1 MARLS
6 RSVNATEGPIFSKM
20 ILFAIPLMLTNI
32 MQQLYSMADNI
43 VVGKFSG
50 DPLALAAVG
59 STGTLTAMLTHLFV
73 GFSSGCAVVV
83 AQSYGSKDKETLSR
97 GVHTSMIFA
106 VCAGLFFCLFG
117 LLISRP
123 ALIMLDTKAELLEKA
138 IMYFRIVCLGI
149 PATAI
154 YNFGASVL
162 RSIGDSKTPLY
173 TLSASGIVN
182 VCLNLVFVIV
192 FDMSIAGVA
201 IATIASQY
209 ISAIVVMYVLIKRK
223 NEPYAFS
230 FSKLKLHKE
239 TLARVLRLGV
249 PAAVQGSLFSVTN
262 LCLIRAL
269 NGFPTPVVSA
279 RTIATSIDVI
289 LSTAINSYL
298 HVTMTFVGQNLGAGK
313 FDRIKKT
320 VFYSALQVSVFGFT
334 VGQLMIMFYKPLVSL
349 YLAADDPYR
358 VEVLAAAK
366 IIMTVMLSTY
376 FIGAIHEA
384 FSGVLRGLG
393 YSLYPMFTS
402 IGCIIVFRMA
412 WIFLVFPKIGSL
424 VGLYLVY
431 PISWSLSV
439 IALSCM
445 IIYAMRKIK
454 KAREEK
460 EKELVVTESKNVN
473 AN

>member
-1 MARLS
+1 MTKLGK
-6 RSVNATEGPIFSKM
+6 SVNATEGPIFSQM
-20 ILFAIPLMLTNI
+20 ILFAFPLMLTNI

-83 AQSYGSKDKETLSR
+83 SQSYGAKDNDTMSK
-97 GVHTSMIFA
+97 GVHTSLVFA
-106 VCAGLFFCLFG
+106 LVSGIFFCLFG
-117 LLISRP
+117 LLISGP
-123 ALIMLDTKAELLEKA
+123 ALILLDTKSELIDKA
-138 IMYFRIVCLGI
+138 LVYFRTVCIGI

-154 YNFGASVL
+154 YNFGASIL

-182 VCLNLVFVIV
+182 VVLNLVFVIV
-192 FDMSIAGVA
+192 FKMSILGVA
-201 IATIASQY
+201 VATVVSQY
-209 ISAIVVMYVLIKRK
+209 ISAIVVIAVLARRK
-223 NEPYAFS
+223 NEPYALNLK
-230 FSKLKLHKE
+230 KLGIHKA
-239 TLARVLRLGV
+239 TLFRVLRLGV
-249 PAAVQGSLFSVTN
+249 PAAVQGSLFSITN

-298 HVTMTFVGQNLGAGK
+298 HVTMTFTGQNLGAGK
-313 FDRIKKT
+313 LDRITKT
-320 VFYSALQVSVFGFT
+320 VYYSAIQVATFGIV
-334 VGQLMIMFYKPLVSL
+334 VGQLMIIFYTPLVGL
-349 YLAADDPYR
+349 YLAPDDPYR

-366 IIMTVMLSTY
+366 TIMTVMLSTY

-402 IGCIIVFRMA
+402 IGCIVVFRMI
-412 WIFLVFPKIGSL
+412 WIFFVFPRIDTL

-431 PISWSLSV
+431 PISWTLSV

-445 IIYAMRKIK
+445 IMYALMKIK
-454 KAREEK
+454 KARAEDPAMAEK
-460 EKELVVTESKNVN
+460 
-473 AN
+473 

>member
-1 MARLS
+1 MSILKTKRNI
-6 RSVNATEGPIFSKM
+6 NATEGPIFSKM

-83 AQSYGSKDKETLSR
+83 AQSYGSKDEKTLSR
-97 GVHTSMIFA
+97 GVHTSLVFA
-106 VCAGLFFCLFG
+106 LCAGLFFCALG

-123 ALIMLDTKAELLEKA
+123 ALIMLDTKPELLEKA

-173 TLSASGIVN
+173 TLSASGIAN
-182 VCLNLVFVIV
+182 VGLNLIFVIA
-192 FDMSIAGVA
+192 FNMSIAGVA
-201 IATIASQY
+201 IATITAQY
-209 ISAIVVMYVLIKRK
+209 ISAVVVMFVLIKRK
-223 NEPYAFS
+223 SEPYAFS
-230 FSKLKLHKE
+230 FSKFKVHKE
-239 TLARVLRLGV
+239 TLIRVLRLGV
-249 PAAVQGSLFSVTN
+249 PAAIQGSLFSITN

-298 HVTMTFVGQNLGAGK
+298 HVTMTFTGQNLGAGK

-320 VFYSALQVSVFGFT
+320 ILYSALQVAVFGFV
-334 VGQLMIMFYKPLVSL
+334 VGQIMIIFYKPLVGL

-366 IIMTVMLSTY
+366 TIMTVMLSTY

-402 IGCIIVFRMA
+402 IVCIVVFRLA
-412 WIFLVFPKIGSL
+412 WIFFVFPILDSL
-424 VGLYLVY
+424 TGLYLLY
-431 PISWSLSV
+431 PISWTLSV

-445 IIYAMRKIK
+445 IAYAMKRIK
-454 KAREEK
+454 KKMLK
-460 EKELVVTESKNVN
+460 EIQ
-473 AN
+473 